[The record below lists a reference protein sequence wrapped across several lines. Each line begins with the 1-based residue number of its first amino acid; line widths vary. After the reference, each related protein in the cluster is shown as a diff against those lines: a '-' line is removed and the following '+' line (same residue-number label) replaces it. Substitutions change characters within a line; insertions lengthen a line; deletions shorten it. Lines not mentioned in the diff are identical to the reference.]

1 MHCYHYNGAHNH
13 VTKHWI
19 DPVSNNYANM
29 MAKGLLYWTK
39 FLESIS
45 EEDLKKYYEYS
56 GVDYINGI
64 IEERA
69 FTRQIIDPNATGT
82 PDSKE

>member
-1 MHCYHYNGAHNH
+1 
-13 VTKHWI
+13 
-19 DPVSNNYANM
+19 
-29 MAKGLLYWTK
+29 LLYWTK